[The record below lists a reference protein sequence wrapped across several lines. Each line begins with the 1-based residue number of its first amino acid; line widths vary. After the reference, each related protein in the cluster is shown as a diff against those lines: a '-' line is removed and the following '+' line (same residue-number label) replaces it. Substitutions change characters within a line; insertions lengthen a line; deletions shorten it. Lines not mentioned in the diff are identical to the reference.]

1 MGLRVAV
8 ALLHA
13 GVQGN
18 AQQSL
23 GPRPMA
29 GRGDRFGV
37 SSVFIT
43 AVTEE
48 LVLLDTESVPVF
60 TQSVK

>member
-1 MGLRVAV
+1 M

-23 GPRPMA
+23 GPRPIP

-37 SSVFIT
+37 SSVFMT
-43 AVTEE
+43 TVTEE
-48 LVLLDTESVPVF
+48 LVLLDTESVPFF